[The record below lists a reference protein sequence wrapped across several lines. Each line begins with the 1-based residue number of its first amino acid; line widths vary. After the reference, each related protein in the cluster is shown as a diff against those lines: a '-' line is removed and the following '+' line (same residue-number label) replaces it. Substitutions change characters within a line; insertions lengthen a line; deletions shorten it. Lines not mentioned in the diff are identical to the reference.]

1 MQLLVPGKGKAA
13 IVVPQSILNNPGLEY
28 VRQWLFAHTKILG
41 VVELP
46 VETFLIS
53 GREGTG
59 TLTAILLIERR
70 PLEETVQILND
81 AKRMDN
87 YPIFMAIANYVGYDR
102 RGNRIFIKDDEGQEI
117 YREYIVNSNVMREKI
132 VNNEL
137 PQIVEEY
144 LTFRNKLQ
152 AGKVYYDFAEEVYCV
167 L

>member
-1 MQLLVPGKGKAA
+1 
-13 IVVPQSILNNPGLEY
+13 
-28 VRQWLFAHTKILG
+28 
-41 VVELP
+41 
-46 VETFLIS
+46 
-53 GREGTG
+53 
-59 TLTAILLIERR
+59 
-70 PLEETVQILND
+70 
-81 AKRMDN
+81 MDN

-137 PQIVEEY
+137 PRIVEEY